1 MHFKDLGISNVD
13 ALSHFIVIGADY
25 APTIVIRKNMYTTD
39 DIKRI
44 EGITKPLS
52 QKFPPVTYLPYNW
65 ENIDNSIE
73 NILFKEINSNQ
84 MSLEDY
90 VKQNKYDISPVKDD
104 SPYFYK
110 VERGIPGDYF
120 ILFLS
125 ITLLSL
131 IIIFV
136 PIIKIKN
143 SLNTKNEMKQLYL
156 PLFVFMCTGLGFMV
170 LEVSIFQKLI
180 LYLGSPTISLSI
192 LLSSILFGMG
202 VGSYSGGKIFPDNPL
217 KRLTII
223 SFMIVLAGVVLFL
236 SYQPLLNEL
245 MSYTQVLCSI
255 VCFLLIL
262 PFGFLLGIPFP
273 TGIQILKQNKMEK
286 YIPWMYGVNGI
297 LTVLGSIFSGYF
309 INDVWL

>member
-1 MHFKDLGISNVD
+1 MFSE
-13 ALSHFIVIGADY
+13 
-25 APTIVIRKNMYTTD
+25 D

-44 EGITKPLS
+44 EGVTKTLPKYFPQITY
-52 QKFPPVTYLPYNW
+52 FPYNW

-73 NILFKEINSNQ
+73 NILLKEINSNIV
-84 MSLEDY
+84 SLEDR
-90 VKQNKYDISPVKDD
+90 VKKNKSDISPVKDD

-110 VERGIPGDYF
+110 VERGIPGDYL

-143 SLNTKNEMKQLYL
+143 SSNSKNEMQQLYL
-156 PLFVFMCTGLGFMV
+156 PLFVFICTGLGFMV

-192 LLSSILFGMG
+192 LLSSILLGMG
-202 VGSYSGGKIFPDNPL
+202 IGSYFGGKIFVDNPL
-217 KRLTII
+217 KRLTLI
-223 SFMIVLAGVVLFL
+223 SLMIEIVGIVLFL

-297 LTVLGSIFSGYF
+297 LTVLGSILAVTLSMTFGFSITFLTGLSIYF
-309 INDVWL
+309 ILFLIIYKHSYRPIN